1 MYLVYVGLA
10 SIALSLLILLTL
22 AKFSTAAP
30 LGEAPSAPER
40 KSFRRWLLPL
50 LLALAAAGIYWV
62 YSAGSQQ
69 ASPGTEQRPEKG
81 AAPNATPASSPGNL
95 DTAVKKLADKLAKD
109 PGNGD
114 GWLLLAKTYSELGR
128 FPEAADAYE
137 KAAALLPPDAGRL
150 ADWADTYVMSKDRKW
165 DAEARQIVKRALAL
179 DPRHVKTLALAGS
192 EAFDRADYKAAID
205 YWQRM
210 KAAAP
215 ADSTDRQLADNNIA
229 EATARL
235 SGKRPADVPAGNVS
249 AVSGTVTVSPKLTAK
264 VAPQDTVFIVAKGPD
279 GNGAPLAV
287 QRFKAADLPVQFKL
301 DDSSAVMPGR
311 TISQVTEVVVSAR
324 VSRSG
329 LAEAQAGDIYGA
341 PRKVK
346 VGAGNLQLELDQ
358 ER

>member
-1 MYLVYVGLA
+1 MYLVYIGLA
-10 SIALSLLILLTL
+10 SVALSLLILLAL

-30 LGEAPSAPER
+30 LGGASPAPAR

-50 LLALAAAGIYWV
+50 LLALAAAGIYWM
-62 YSAGSQQ
+62 YSSGNQQ
-69 ASPGTEQRPEKG
+69 VMPGKEQSPEKG
-81 AAPNATPASSPGNL
+81 AALNATPAGSPGNL

-137 KAAALLPPDAGRL
+137 KAAALLPPDAGMF
-150 ADWADTYVMSKDRKW
+150 ADWADSYVMSKDRKW
-165 DAEARQIVKRALAL
+165 DAEARRIVERALAI

-192 EAFDRADYKAAID
+192 EAFGRSDYKMAID

-215 ADSTDRQLADNNIA
+215 ADSMDRELADNNIA

-235 SGKRPADVPAGNVS
+235 SGKRPAAVPAGNVS
-249 AVSGTVTVSPKLTAK
+249 AVSGTVTVSPKLNAK
-264 VAPQDTVFIVAKGPD
+264 VAPQDTVFIVAKGPE
-279 GNGAPLAV
+279 GGPPLAV

-311 TISQVTEVVVSAR
+311 TISQASEVVVSAK

-329 LAEAQAGDIYGA
+329 QAEAQAGDLYGA

-346 VGAGNLQLELDQ
+346 VGTSNLNLELDQ